1 MFDIKKILKE
11 REKMN
16 KRQRA
21 KNSKK
26 NVIVEN
32 AFTEQNLLDLAMIY
46 FSINKYA
53 NKLITENN
61 LKDKA
66 RPLQSNIAKIVNFL
80 ANFKVEIIDYA
91 GHKFNDSLNID
102 IIDTIKSDTKF
113 EFISETIEPSIII
126 NQKLVKKAKI
136 IKEIPK
142 K

>member
-1 MFDIKKILKE
+1 
-11 REKMN
+11 MN

-26 NVIVEN
+26 NLIVEN

-66 RPLQSNIAKIVNFL
+66 RPPQSNIAKIVKFL

-91 GHKFNDSLNID
+91 GYKFNDSLNID

-113 EFISETIEPSIII
+113 EFISETIEPTIII

-142 K
+142 E

>member
-1 MFDIKKILKE
+1 
-11 REKMN
+11 MN

-66 RPLQSNIAKIVNFL
+66 RPLQSNIAKIVKFL
-80 ANFKVEIIDYA
+80 ANFKVEVIDYA
-91 GHKFNDSLNID
+91 GYKFNDSLNID

-126 NQKLVKKAKI
+126 NQKLVKFQRNKI
-136 IKEIPK
+136 
-142 K
+142 

>member
-26 NVIVEN
+26 NMIVEN

-66 RPLQSNIAKIVNFL
+66 RPLQSNIAKIVKFL
-80 ANFKVEIIDYA
+80 ANFKVEVIDYA
-91 GHKFNDSLNID
+91 DYKFNDSLNID

-126 NQKLVKKAKI
+126 NQKLVKKQKL
-136 IKEIPK
+136 
-142 K
+142 